1 MCDQLSEGMQSVGEN
16 IFQTG
21 ELINSHLG
29 SKHMKYHI
37 YETETLLE
45 LFKLRDEYLALFLQK
60 EKELLKKKE
69 KLFLQTQD
77 FAQWKCTHTS
87 PEQMEPHRMELLA
100 DKEKAFKFM
109 LSEESAQLD
118 EMRSELSF
126 YEN

>member
-1 MCDQLSEGMQSVGEN
+1 LCDQLSEGMQSVGEN

-60 EKELLKKKE
+60 EKDLLKKKE
-69 KLFLQTQD
+69 KLFLQT
-77 FAQWKCTHTS
+77 
-87 PEQMEPHRMELLA
+87 
-100 DKEKAFKFM
+100 
-109 LSEESAQLD
+109 
-118 EMRSELSF
+118 
-126 YEN
+126 